1 MLWLVKIAHL
11 ADIFAAIELLLCRMN
26 YPSALIEE
34 AVNELSKFPGI
45 GKKSALRMVLF
56 LLKQDESAVSRMGE
70 AIIKLRKEIKFCE
83 RCNNVSDAQLCNIC
97 NNPKRDPQTI
107 CVVEDLRD
115 VMAIE
120 NTSQFHGTYHV
131 LGGLINPIQG
141 VGPDQLKID
150 SLLKR
155 VKEMEVKE
163 VIMALSATMEGDT
176 TGFYLSRKLQSDT
189 IKISTISRGIAIGGE
204 LEYADEIT
212 LGRSILGRIPY
223 KA

>member
-1 MLWLVKIAHL
+1 
-11 ADIFAAIELLLCRMN
+11 MN